1 EVSLT
6 ALRGNEYDFIMGSY
20 FEGSEKAQFYN
31 GRINDF
37 KYWKQKLSGQ
47 DVLFL
52 HFPEKEFEVKQEFF
66 LTCCEQMVIGEDITI
81 DINNPLDSLIVPNA
95 SPTGYDSTYI
105 YGFIQN
111 DPSPT
116 VNESMIP
123 DDIVVS
129 YQQLCQEFCE
139 ASATWNISP
148 EEIFSDNCNALEFS
162 QSHFSPVLLDENIS
176 FIEVV
181 YTASDDCGQKNSFT
195 LNLELECLPSE
206 AVTIPE
212 QNEFITEVN
221 ASCVDVETDAICK
234 FSDIK
239 LFPGFINE
247 ASQLFEAYGE
257 SSTLILSL
265 SVNGASRQVEI
276 SEILE
281 GIELPE
287 LKEEGSYQVCF
298 ESISNECQ
306 TNDVNFCKSIII
318 TGSSSID
325 HGTIVAC
332 PSSLEETLPQDI
344 SNDLKTLILN
354 NPLETRIEISYEDD
368 CSCIVQEGIKIEFA
382 TDESPEEVVLEAC
395 PDEFPLTVLDLEIM
409 ESDVYEQTLLYFD
422 NASYSSD
429 ANGSACDSS
438 VLLTV
443 IKKPIF
449 EEFVNAEICEGEV
462 FESYAE
468 TGQYED
474 VFVAENGCDS
484 IRTLSLEVLPKSYE
498 DIFVEICPDSTY
510 MGYSEEGTYEI
521 LETNVL
527 GCDSITTLNL
537 MVLDESDPA
546 CMVSNLN
553 ENLKNIEVYPNP
565 TLDVINVQLPIEEQ
579 NMYSLEI
586 VNVQGKKVRSFNKLE
601 RIVNISNLETGIYY
615 LRMLKNNN
623 VVFGKAIIKM

>member
-1 EVSLT
+1 
-6 ALRGNEYDFIMGSY
+6 
-20 FEGSEKAQFYN
+20 
-31 GRINDF
+31 
-37 KYWKQKLSGQ
+37 
-47 DVLFL
+47 
-52 HFPEKEFEVKQEFF
+52 
-66 LTCCEQMVIGEDITI
+66 
-81 DINNPLDSLIVPNA
+81 
-95 SPTGYDSTYI
+95 
-105 YGFIQN
+105 
-111 DPSPT
+111 
-116 VNESMIP
+116 
-123 DDIVVS
+123 
-129 YQQLCQEFCE
+129 
-139 ASATWNISP
+139 
-148 EEIFSDNCNALEFS
+148 
-162 QSHFSPVLLDENIS
+162 
-176 FIEVV
+176 
-181 YTASDDCGQKNSFT
+181 
-195 LNLELECLPSE
+195 
-206 AVTIPE
+206 
-212 QNEFITEVN
+212 
-221 ASCVDVETDAICK
+221 
-234 FSDIK
+234 
-239 LFPGFINE
+239 
-247 ASQLFEAYGE
+247 
-257 SSTLILSL
+257 
-265 SVNGASRQVEI
+265 
-276 SEILE
+276 
-281 GIELPE
+281 
-287 LKEEGSYQVCF
+287 
-298 ESISNECQ
+298 
-306 TNDVNFCKSIII
+306 
-318 TGSSSID
+318 
-325 HGTIVAC
+325 
-332 PSSLEETLPQDI
+332 
-344 SNDLKTLILN
+344 
-354 NPLETRIEISYEDD
+354 
-368 CSCIVQEGIKIEFA
+368 
-382 TDESPEEVVLEAC
+382 
-395 PDEFPLTVLDLEIM
+395 
-409 ESDVYEQTLLYFD
+409 SDVYEQTLLYFD